1 MPKILM
7 VDDMASIRRIVK
19 VILTEEGHQVDEA
32 DSGVSG
38 YQRATSFRYDLILSD
53 WNMPRGTGTE
63 MVRELKRNPETRDVP
78 IVMLT
83 AEAEKSRIIELAQL
97 GVKGYILKPFKPD
110 TLIKAVRAALQ
121 K

>member
-1 MPKILM
+1 MARILM

-19 VILTEEGHQVDEA
+19 VLLTEEGHRVDEA
-32 DSGVSG
+32 DSGVAG

-63 MVRELKRNPETRDVP
+63 LVRELRKNPETCDVP
-78 IVMLT
+78 VVMLT
-83 AEAEKSRIIELAQL
+83 AEAERSRIIELAQL
-97 GVKGYILKPFKPD
+97 GVRGYILKPFKPD
-110 TLIKAVRAALQ
+110 TLVKAVTAALQ